1 MFWIKIPEIK
11 KKKNS
16 WDPHCRSKWAGITS
30 QKVRGHGLSH
40 YKKKFLKYIYPALFW
55 WFLKKVLFDDD
66 SDDTVATAHSFD
78 EVSHS
83 FNASAKEM
91 HITD

>member
-1 MFWIKIPEIK
+1 M
-11 KKKNS
+11 
-16 WDPHCRSKWAGITS
+16 
-30 QKVRGHGLSH
+30 
-40 YKKKFLKYIYPALFW
+40 
-55 WFLKKVLFDDD
+55 LFDDD